1 MKRLAR
7 MTGWKVWTMLLM
19 AGTSLASCNSILSE
33 ETEDCAVYVQFK
45 YDMNMEFTNSFQK
58 RVNSVTLYAF
68 DETGKLA
75 FQKTEEGDILKQ
87 DGYRMRLDE
96 ISHYDEAK
104 YDFVVWAGEPDNA
117 SFSIPLLT
125 VGKHSK
131 EDLFCQLKRAG
142 DGIVKDDLEDLFHG
156 MATSVSLGKH
166 SDEVPEVVIPL
177 TKNTNSIRI
186 VLQDSDAD
194 PIDVNDFTFTI
205 TDRNGKMHYDNSL
218 MEDDLLTY
226 QAWQINN
233 GSVSMGDAVTDDD
246 TRGTVT
252 ELNMAVADLSV
263 ARLVVSERPIL
274 TVTKN
279 ETGEKVFELPLI
291 DCCLAFKREYEYGL
305 YKDMSD
311 QDFLDRENEFNFT
324 FILDEYDNWVSSCII
339 INKWAVVYKKVE
351 LGNVD

>member
-1 MKRLAR
+1 MKRLTR
-7 MTGWKVWTMLLM
+7 MAGWKVWTMLLM
-19 AGTSLASCNSILSE
+19 AGTSFASCDSILSE

-75 FQKTEEGDILKQ
+75 FQKTEEGEILKQ

-104 YDFVVWAGEPDNA
+104 YDFVVWAGEPNNE

-125 VGKHSK
+125 VGQHSK

-156 MATSVSLGKH
+156 MASSVSLGRH
-166 SDEVPEVVIPL
+166 ADEVPEVVIPL

-218 MEDDLLTY
+218 MEDDSLTY
-226 QAWQINN
+226 KAWQINN
-233 GSVSMGDAVTDDD
+233 GSVSMGDKETDEG
-246 TRGTVT
+246 TRNTVT
-252 ELNMAVADLSV
+252 GYNMAIADLSV

-291 DCCLAFKREYEYGL
+291 DCCLMFKREYEYGV

-339 INKWAVVYKKVE
+339 INKWAVVYKQVE
-351 LGNVD
+351 LGNRD